1 MAANSG
7 QGIRHGLSFDIED
20 YYQIIH
26 KDFLGRTLEP
36 TPEVEE
42 CTLYLLD
49 MLAEKKA
56 RATFF
61 FLGNVARAYPGLVKR
76 AVSDGHEIGVHGDVH
91 HFIHHLNQE
100 EFREE
105 MRRAIGAIEDA
116 GGHPVVGH
124 RAPAFSIMASNLWAL
139 DVLAEAGLI
148 YDSSIFP
155 FQGRRYGIPDW
166 SLTPNRL
173 DNGLWEVPL
182 SVVDVAGKRRPAMG
196 GGYFRHFPYAYTRF
210 AARKL
215 AAAGRDGVT
224 YFHPHEFARR
234 PAQMPAEATAL
245 PRKGRL
251 KLAISNRLQSRGR
264 PSMRRKLERLVDE
277 LPTCAIGDLISDGSR
292 AAAQ

>member
-1 MAANSG
+1 MVASSG

-26 KDFLGRTLEP
+26 KDFLDHALEP
-36 TPEVEE
+36 TQEVEE

-61 FLGNVARAYPGLVKR
+61 FLGNVARVYPGLVQR
-76 AVSDGHEIGVHGDVH
+76 AVADGHEIGVHGDVH
-91 HFIHHLNQE
+91 HFIHRLTQE

-116 GGHPVVGH
+116 GGAPVVGH
-124 RAPAFSIMASNLWAL
+124 RAPAFSIMTGNLWAL
-139 DVLAEAGLI
+139 DVLADAGLV

-166 SLTPNRL
+166 SLTPSKL

-210 AARKL
+210 AAGKL
-215 AAAGRDGVT
+215 AEAGRDGVT
-224 YFHPHEFARR
+224 YFHPHEFAPR
-234 PAQMPAEATAL
+234 PARMPAEAAAL
-245 PRKGRL
+245 SGKARL

-264 PSMRRKLERLVDE
+264 PTMRRKLERLVDE
-277 LPTCAIGDLISDGSR
+277 LPTCAVGDLLPEGALK
-292 AAAQ
+292 AA